1 MPGPGLHLICIALV
15 AADFIARAFRIQW
28 LLRGLDCHITF
39 FDAFRLNAYG
49 DAACAVTPLRLGGEP
64 ARLAGMLAARV
75 PATAG
80 FVAIS
85 LEVLAAW
92 PVIIAAAVAVF
103 VLLGRDWWASAGP
116 ALAEAVAAGWP
127 WVIAVGVASIAA
139 WLVARRWSRRLGAK
153 LLQRPLRRV
162 AVYWRRMPVLPL
174 LASAPMT
181 LVNVVSRVGL
191 LVVLA
196 QALPEPPELAPLV
209 VGSFV
214 LIYSQLI
221 LPTPSGAGVVDLGFL
236 SGAAGDLGPAE
247 ASLLFWWRFYTSGV
261 GIVVGAALF
270 LQAWAAGRRIRYI
283 SPSPSDTITP
293 EELQQS

>member
-1 MPGPGLHLICIALV
+1 MPGLGLHLVCIALV
-15 AADFIARAFRIQW
+15 AADIIARAFRIKW
-28 LLRGLDCHITF
+28 LLGGLDCRISF
-39 FDAFRLNAYG
+39 MDAVRLNAYG
-49 DAACAVTPLRLGGEP
+49 DAACAVTPMRLGGEP

-75 PATAG
+75 PASAG

-92 PVIIAAAVAVF
+92 PVIIAVAVAVF
-103 VLLGRDWWASAGP
+103 ALLGRDWWASAVP
-116 ALAEAVAAGWP
+116 ALAEGAATGWP
-127 WVIAVGVASIAA
+127 WVVALAAASVAA
-139 WLVARRWSRRLGAK
+139 WLAARLWIRRPGSRFI
-153 LLQRPLRRV
+153 QRPLRRV
-162 AVYWRRMPVLPL
+162 AVYWRRMPALAL

-181 LVNVVSRVGL
+181 LINVVTRVGL

-196 QALPEPPELAPLV
+196 QALPASPALAPLV

-247 ASLLFWWRFYTSGV
+247 AGLLFWWRFYTSGV
-261 GIVVGAALF
+261 GILMGAALF
-270 LQAWAAGRRIRYI
+270 LQAWASRRQIRYI
-283 SPSPSDTITP
+283 SRRSSDPLTP
-293 EELQQS
+293 EELHQS